1 MGTKIIVKGA
11 DFSECAVSRSSLYEE
26 SLIGSSQTL
35 WNEASSVAAAGEY
48 GALVENEG
56 YVSGIIVKSSAD
68 GVGMPTIR
76 IYENGSTTLL
86 REYNVMPRMLSEG
99 KHEYTFTSPVP
110 VHAGEVVCISGAKN
124 NYAPFYFNE
133 SGGDYP
139 VSKNRGTIPSSGYRI
154 YSFNF
159 VMQTEIE

>member
-1 MGTKIIVKGA
+1 MGTKIIVRDA
-11 DFSECAVSRSSLYEE
+11 DFSANAVSRSSLYEE

-35 WNEASSVAAAGEY
+35 WNEASTVAAAGEY
-48 GALVENEG
+48 GVLVEDEG

-68 GVGMPTIR
+68 GIGMPTIQ

-86 REYNVMPRMLSEG
+86 REYDVMPRMLSEG

-110 VHAGEVVCISGAKN
+110 VHAGEVVCIRGASN
-124 NYAPFYFNE
+124 NYAPFYYKE
-133 SGGDYP
+133 GGGDYP
-139 VSKNRGTIPSSGYRI
+139 VSDYRGDVPSSDYRI